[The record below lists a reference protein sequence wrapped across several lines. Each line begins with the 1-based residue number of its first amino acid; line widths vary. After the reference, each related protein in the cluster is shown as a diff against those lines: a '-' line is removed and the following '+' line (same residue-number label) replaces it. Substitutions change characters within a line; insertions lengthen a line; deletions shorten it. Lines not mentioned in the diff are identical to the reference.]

1 MSNCSFSLEKGEAKK
16 LKSMYQLFNI
26 NQFLEKNT
34 VIMTWVFLYGGD
46 DNKQPNKTLYYY
58 TITCIQHIKQTCRCI

>member
-1 MSNCSFSLEKGEAKK
+1 MSNCSFPLEKGEAKK

-46 DNKQPNKTLYYY
+46 DNKQPNKTLLLHHHLYPTYKANM
-58 TITCIQHIKQTCRCI
+58 QVH